1 MLGYIPLIVIVL
13 GLAIMAIIMLRK
25 KTSGHAAREKAVK
38 EAGWEYVKRSS
49 VYAIGDDPETAAL
62 SFIVKGEVEDVPWEI
77 QASLFLSINNTT
89 YQPNSVFRCKK
100 QLIGDNYFIATPD
113 FSLNSK
119 PAENKP
125 AEKKDYLSY
134 LPKINAEN
142 ILDKLKIDPGLQAN
156 LKLYQSRNEYFN
168 KNYYLYATDP
178 DIVNTVTGKDTGYYL
193 ASFAEKFRDLKKLP
207 SILITPQFL
216 EIKLLWTLEKAE
228 DIKSFADLGI
238 ALIKNI

>member
-25 KTSGHAAREKAVK
+25 KTTGHAAREKAVK
-38 EAGWEYVKRSS
+38 EAGWEYEKRSS
-49 VYAIGDDPETAAL
+49 AYAIGDDPETAAL

-113 FSLNSK
+113 FLLNS
-119 PAENKP
+119 NSG
-125 AEKKDYLSY
+125 EKKDYLSY

-142 ILDKLKIDPGLQAN
+142 ILEKFKIDPGLLKN
-156 LKLYQSRNEYFN
+156 LKLYQSGNDYFN
-168 KNYYLYATDP
+168 KNYYLYASDP
-178 DIVNTVTGKDTGYYL
+178 DIVKIITGKDTGYYL
-193 ASFAEKFRDLKKLP
+193 VSFAQKAKDLRKMP
-207 SILITPQFL
+207 SLLITPQFL

-228 DIKSFADLGI
+228 DIKAFADFGI